1 MVYEWMDDALCRQV
15 DSEVFVP
22 SESSGVAHQIQAA
35 KAICGRC
42 PVIGYCRDY
51 TLRLWS
57 QGRLQGVWAGMSPEE
72 IAKAAKGAA

>member
-15 DSEVFVP
+15 DSEVFVR
-22 SESSGVAHQIQAA
+22 SESYGGEHQIQAA

-42 PVIGYCRDY
+42 PVIGDCRDY
-51 TLRLWS
+51 TLRLWA

-72 IAKAAKGAA
+72 IATAAKEAP